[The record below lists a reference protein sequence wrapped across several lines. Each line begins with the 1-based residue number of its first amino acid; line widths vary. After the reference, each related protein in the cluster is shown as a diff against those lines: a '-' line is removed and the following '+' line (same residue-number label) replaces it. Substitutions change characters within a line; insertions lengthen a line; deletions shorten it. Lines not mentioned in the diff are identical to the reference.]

1 MRFELFIAARYLRA
15 RRRQAG
21 ARGHAVVGLIT
32 VISIAGVAAGV
43 ASLIVAL
50 AITNGMRRDLQERLV
65 GATAHVE
72 LMRTAGDGIREW
84 RPLMARLAQEPHVTA
99 VAPGLYGQVLI
110 SRGARSGG
118 ALIKGIVPADELKIG
133 NLLQSIQQGSA
144 ADLQPKLCGT
154 DSTEPCPLNVGG
166 PAGSP
171 DATGLPPDVVPP
183 IVIGNEMA
191 ETLGASV
198 GDTLLVTSPQGEL
211 TPLGLVPRYQRF
223 RVAGIFA
230 SGFYQYDS
238 SYAFMRLADAQRL
251 FSEPDLISVL
261 SFRINDL
268 YRAQEVGAALEQ
280 AADQFA
286 GGGFQATNWMEQNR
300 ELFRALKLEQVVTF
314 IVLALI
320 VVVAALNILIA
331 LTMMVM
337 EKTRDIAVMMSFGV
351 SGDQVRRIFLLQGLL
366 ISATGT
372 TLGLAL
378 GYAASLL
385 GSHYRF
391 IHLDAS
397 VYSIDYLPFAPH
409 LTDALIVAAVSLGV
423 SLLATLYPSSSA
435 AGVLPAEALRYE

>member
-1 MRFELFIAARYLRA
+1 MRFELFVAARYLRA

-72 LMRTAGDGIREW
+72 LMRVAGDGIRDW
-84 RPLMARLAQEPHVTA
+84 RPLMARLAQQPQVTA

-118 ALIKGIVPADELKIG
+118 ALIKGIVPADELGVG

-144 ADLQPKLCGT
+144 AELAPSHPAHD
-154 DSTEPCPLNVGG
+154 DEAVMNG
-166 PAGSP
+166 PPELSSP
-171 DATGLPPDVVPP
+171 DFVPP
-183 IVIGNEMA
+183 IVIGNELA
-191 ETLGASV
+191 LTLGAGV

-261 SFRINDL
+261 SFRIDDL
-268 YRAQEVGAALEQ
+268 YRAQQVGAALEQ
-280 AADQFA
+280 AA
-286 GGGFQATNWMEQNR
+286 GPGFQATNWMEQNR

-351 SGDQVRRIFLLQGLL
+351 SADQVRRIFLLQGLL

-372 TLGLAL
+372 ALGLAL